1 MWGRYG
7 CLNRREKG
15 REKEELACRY
25 LEQKGYR
32 IMAKNYWCRQA
43 EIDIVAMDGDE
54 LVFVEVKYRKNEEF
68 GGGLSAVSPKK
79 IRSICKCARYYI
91 YRENIDPDMPVR
103 FDVIAVDGNRII
115 HLDNAF
121 ETEW

>member
-1 MWGRYG
+1 M
-7 CLNRREKG
+7 NSREKG

-32 IMAKNYWCRQA
+32 ILATNYRCRQA

-54 LVFVEVKYRKNEEF
+54 LVFVEVKYRKNTQF

-79 IRSICKCARYYI
+79 IRNICKCARYYI
-91 YRENIDPDMPVR
+91 YKERIHPDMSIR
-103 FDVIAVDGNRII
+103 FDVIAVDGDRIT
-115 HLDNAF
+115 HLENAF
-121 ETEW
+121 ETE

>member
-1 MWGRYG
+1 M
-7 CLNRREKG
+7 NRREKG
-15 REKEELACRY
+15 REKEDLVCRY

-43 EIDIVAMDGDE
+43 EIDIVAMDGGE
-54 LVFVEVKYRKNEEF
+54 LVFVEVKYRKNEKF

-79 IRSICKCARYYI
+79 IRNICKCARYYM
-91 YRENIDPDMPVR
+91 YREDIDPDMPVR
-103 FDVIAVDGNRII
+103 FDVIAVDGDRIT